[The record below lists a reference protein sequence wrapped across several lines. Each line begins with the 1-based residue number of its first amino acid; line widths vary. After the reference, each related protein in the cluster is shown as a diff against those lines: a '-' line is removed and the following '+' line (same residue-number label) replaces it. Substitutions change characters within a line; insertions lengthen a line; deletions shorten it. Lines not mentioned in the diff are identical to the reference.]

1 MVVEFY
7 LLFMKQFRRPVN
19 KRAETAIIAVGAIF
33 VVIIMVLVTWND
45 IQRYFL

>member
-7 LLFMKQFRRPVN
+7 LLSMKQFSEDQLI
-19 KRAETAIIAVGAIF
+19 KAETIIIAAGAIF
-33 VVIIMVLVTWND
+33 VLIIMVLVTWND

>member
-7 LLFMKQFRRPVN
+7 LLSMKQFSEDQLIKSRN
-19 KRAETAIIAVGAIF
+19 NYNSGAIF
-33 VVIIMVLVTWND
+33 VLIIMVLVTWND